1 MKKILSQEYERD
13 FTISS
18 LIKKSFEMGSEK
30 IVEEVKNSYLLGRG
44 GAMFPTG
51 IKWESVKNQ
60 EGEKFIVCNA
70 EEGELYTFKDKF
82 LLKKFPYKVIDGMIV
97 ASIATGAERG
107 FVYINEKY
115 KKEKENLEKLI
126 KEYRK
131 EKLLGKNILSK
142 NHKFEIEI
150 IKSNGRYITGEE
162 TSLFNFIEG
171 KRPIPRLKPPY
182 PTQKG
187 VFDKPTLINNV
198 ETFSFIPHIIFYGS
212 NWFKNFGIEKNY
224 GTKLICLTIDNKKI
238 GVFEI
243 ELGKIRVYEII
254 EKYGK
259 IRVKN
264 VKAILPSASSSLLFP
279 EKLDISYDFES
290 LKNNGTSLGT
300 GGIFIFT
307 KDFFIFNEIKKI
319 VKFFLDE
326 SCGYCV
332 PCRIGL
338 KRVQEMIL
346 EIEGFKGMGL
356 KNKIDLIKKLSLII
370 KETSRCGVGQSALN
384 SLISYIEKIEDGK
397 YRNLY

>member
-1 MKKILSQEYERD
+1 MILTEKYDRH
-13 FTISS
+13 FTIS
-18 LIKKSFEMGSEK
+18 LIKKSFEIGKEK

-60 EGEKFIVCNA
+60 VGEKFIVCNA

-82 LLKKFPYKVIDGMIV
+82 LLRKFPYKIIDGMIV
-97 ASIATGAERG
+97 ASIATGAEKG

-115 KKEKENLEKLI
+115 KKEIENLKNLI
-126 KEYRK
+126 KEYKK
-131 EKLLGKNILSK
+131 ENLLGKNIFSK

-150 IKSNGRYITGEE
+150 VESIGRYITGEE
-162 TSLFNFIEG
+162 TSLFNVIEG
-171 KRPIPRLKPPY
+171 ERPTPRLKPPY

-187 VFDKPTLINNV
+187 IFGSPTLINNV
-198 ETFSFIPHIIFYGS
+198 ETFSFIPYIIFNGS
-212 NWFKNFGIEKNY
+212 EWFRNFGVEKNY
-224 GTKLICLTIDNKKI
+224 GTKLICLTVDNKKI

-243 ELGKIRVYEII
+243 ELGKIKVYEII

-259 IRVKN
+259 IKVKN

-279 EKLDISYDFES
+279 EKFDIPYDFES

-300 GGIFIFT
+300 GGIFIFS
-307 KDFFIFNEIKKI
+307 KNSFVFHEIKKI
-319 VKFFLDE
+319 INFFSQE

-338 KRVQEMIL
+338 KRVYEIIL
-346 EIEGFKGMGL
+346 GLDSFKEEKL
-356 KNKIDLIKKLSLII
+356 KNQLDLVKKLSLVI
-370 KETSRCGVGQSALN
+370 KETSRCALGQSSLNAL
-384 SLISYIEKIEDGK
+384 LSYLEKIENGK